1 MVCIG
6 QETENFSQVKKIFS
20 VRKCAEPTFTY
31 TDFDCYVS
39 ATFYVIKSQRIDMK
53 FLTAIFNSKLIAF
66 WLRHKGKMQGN
77 NFQIDK
83 EPLLSIPIVK
93 PEKDQ
98 QMPIINLID
107 KILAKKECAKDTDDE
122 EQKIDQLVCKLY
134 DLTPEEIKIVEGG
147 NENAD

>member
-1 MVCIG
+1 
-6 QETENFSQVKKIFS
+6 
-20 VRKCAEPTFTY
+20 
-31 TDFDCYVS
+31 
-39 ATFYVIKSQRIDMK
+39 MK

-134 DLTPEEIKIVEGG
+134 DLTPEEIKIVEG
-147 NENAD
+147 EN